1 VTHNFR
7 QAKKI
12 LSLMSQMKPRVKP
25 DAMTYGYLIT
35 CFSNAKKPKS
45 ALGVYYQ
52 MKNRNIAANGY
63 IYMGVLKAL
72 LHMRDGVSAV
82 QVILEMEESGIIP
95 DKRHISMAMFA
106 CVLSGVNN
114 FAESLLA
121 SFLRKGGQPDTAL
134 YTILL
139 RALLQ
144 QDKWPEAYSLF
155 KKMMSGNKH
164 VKPNFQTCNC
174 LLRYQVKAR
183 KFDEAKDTLM
193 LILG

>member
-1 VTHNFR
+1 
-7 QAKKI
+7 
-12 LSLMSQMKPRVKP
+12 MKPRVKP
-25 DAMTYGYLIT
+25 DAITYGYLIT

-45 ALGVYYQ
+45 ALGIYYQ
-52 MKNRNIAANGY
+52 MKYRNIAANGY

-82 QVILEMEESGIIP
+82 QVILEMEENNVTP

-114 FAESLLA
+114 FAESLLS
-121 SFLRKGGQPDTAL
+121 SFLRKGGQPDTVL

-144 QDKWPEAYSLF
+144 QNKWAESYALF
-155 KKMMSGNKH
+155 KKMTSGNNN
-164 VKPNFQTCNC
+164 VKPNFQTCNT
-174 LLRYQVKAR
+174 LLRFQVKDGR
-183 KFDEAKDTLM
+183 FDEAKDTLD
-193 LILG
+193 LILRCAVLFFLFKIVFFKMFY